1 MCYGLAEGSMAR
13 KKDPPRVLVVA
24 AHPDDPEYGCA
35 GTVARWA
42 SEGREVTYLLL
53 TSGDKGSKDPATRP
67 GLLATLREREQVAAA
82 RALGVHEVL
91 FLRRP
96 DGLLE
101 NTMDLRREIVTVI
114 RRIRPATVLAIDPW
128 THYQTHPDHRA
139 AGMAALDAAYAAKEV
154 NLFPEQLVEGIE
166 PWRVKEV
173 YLFWTGS
180 PDAWVDIGA
189 SVGLR
194 IKALLRHASQVGT
207 NRATHAAAIRHSARE
222 TARKANLSYEYAE
235 AFKLLKF

>member
-1 MCYGLAEGSMAR
+1 M
-13 KKDPPRVLVVA
+13 PRQKAQALRALVIA

-42 SEGREVTYLLL
+42 SEGRMVTYLLL
-53 TSGDKGSKDPATRP
+53 TSGDKGSKDPRTRP
-67 GLLATLREREQVAAA
+67 GWLATLREREQTEAA

-101 NTMDLRREIVTVI
+101 NTMDLRREIAGII
-114 RRIRPATVLAIDPW
+114 RRIRPTTVLTIDPW
-128 THYQTHPDHRA
+128 MHYQTHPDHRA
-139 AGMAALDAAYAAKEV
+139 AGAVALDAVYSAKEV

-166 PWRVKEV
+166 AWRVREV

-180 PDAWVDIGA
+180 PDVWVDIGGSIA
-189 SVGLR
+189 LR
-194 IKALLRHASQVGT
+194 IKAFLRHASQVGKD
-207 NRATHAAAIRHSARE
+207 RARHAAAIRASARDV
-222 TARKANLSYEYAE
+222 ASKAKVDYEYAE